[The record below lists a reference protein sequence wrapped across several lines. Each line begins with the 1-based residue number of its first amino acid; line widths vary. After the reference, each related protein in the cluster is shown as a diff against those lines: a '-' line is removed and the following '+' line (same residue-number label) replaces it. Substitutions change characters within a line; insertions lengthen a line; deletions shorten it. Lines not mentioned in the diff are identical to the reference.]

1 MATFVVIASMVG
13 TGILVSP
20 GYAIRELESYPALL
34 MLWCVGGVLALCG
47 ALSVAELATA
57 MPRAGGEY
65 VYLREAYGAL
75 PAFLAG
81 WTSFIIGFSAPLAV
95 NAHLAAT
102 YLLSPFGLLTEE
114 TGAWMPSIV
123 GACLILAMTVPN
135 LLGHRQASWVQGLT
149 TLVKL
154 GLLGGIVV
162 AGFAVGRGQFGH
174 LAGGKPLASLEYSVV
189 LTQLFWVMIAYT
201 GWNAASYLA
210 GEVREPSRT
219 LPRSLLLGT
228 GLVTLLYL
236 ALNLV
241 FAYALPVADATAIK
255 LEEVDRFAIF
265 AVERLFGTGI
275 SYFFSIS
282 IGVALLATLSAYLA
296 TGPRIYFAM
305 ARDGLFPSAAG
316 VVSPRS
322 GLPVNAIL
330 AQSICAIVILFSG
343 TFEHIF
349 QYTAVGLSLFSMLFI
364 AAVFVLRW
372 RRPEMDR
379 PFRTPGYPVV
389 PALYLLVT
397 LMMIWAGFREWPW
410 QSMISLGSILAGI
423 PIYFVWTRFHRP

>member
-20 GYAIRELESYPALL
+20 GYAIQELESYPALL

-81 WTSFIIGFSAPLAV
+81 WTSFFIGFSAPLAL
-95 NAHLAAT
+95 NAHVAAA

-114 TGAWMPSIV
+114 TGAWLPSAV
-123 GACLILAMTVPN
+123 GACLILAVTVPN

-162 AGFAVGRGQFGH
+162 AGFAVGRGQFWH
-174 LAGGKPLASLEYSVV
+174 LAGGKPLASLEYGVA
-189 LTQLFWVMIAYT
+189 LTQLFYVMIAYT

-228 GLVTLLYL
+228 GLVVLLYL

-241 FAYALPVADATAIK
+241 FTYALPVTDVVEFSSEE
-255 LEEVDRFAIF
+255 LERFAVF
-265 AVERLFGTGI
+265 AVERLFGPRI
-275 SYFFSIS
+275 SHLFSIFV
-282 IGVALLATLSAYLA
+282 GVALLATLSALVA
-296 TGPRIYFAM
+296 TGPRIYYAM

-316 VVSPRS
+316 VVNPRS
-322 GLPVNAIL
+322 GLPVNAII

-343 TFEHIF
+343 TFQHILQF
-349 QYTAVGLSLFSMLFI
+349 TAVGLSLFSTLII

-372 RRPEMDR
+372 RRPEMNR

-397 LMMIWAGFREWPW
+397 LLMIGSGFQQWPW
-410 QSMISLGSILAGI
+410 QSAISLGSILAGV
-423 PIYFVWTRFHRP
+423 PIYFVWTRFHRA